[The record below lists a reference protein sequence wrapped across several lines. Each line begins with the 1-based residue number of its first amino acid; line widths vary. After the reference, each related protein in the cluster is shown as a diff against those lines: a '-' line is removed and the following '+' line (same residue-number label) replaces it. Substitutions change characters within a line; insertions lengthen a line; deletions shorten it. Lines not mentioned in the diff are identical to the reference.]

1 MNHSIQQRQQPN
13 GFNQGL
19 PVILFFHAASP
30 VENLIQDDAAIIEIA
45 QKLSGEGF
53 ISLSMENK
61 TNGSTAE
68 KHLAIYR
75 AMPDAQGI
83 KKSVKKRKGG
93 L

>member
-1 MNHSIQQRQQPN
+1 MNHSIQQPQQPN

-30 VENLIQDDAAIIEIA
+30 VENLIQDDAAIMEIA
-45 QKLSGEGF
+45 KKFAGEGF

-61 TNGSTAE
+61 TTGSAVE
-68 KHLAIYR
+68 QQLAIYR
-75 AMPDAQGI
+75 AMLDEQKAIKSI
-83 KKSVKKRKGG
+83 KKEK